1 MTAIKNNFGF
11 LKVLGFEKLSE
22 EQQLE
27 ILAEK
32 KLYESFGS
40 RGLKPSAV
48 MNLNEPLEIINSKSR
63 ISPTYIMR

>member
-1 MTAIKNNFGF
+1 MIAIKNNFGV
-11 LKVLGFEKLSE
+11 LKGLGFEKLSE

-27 ILAEK
+27 ILVEK